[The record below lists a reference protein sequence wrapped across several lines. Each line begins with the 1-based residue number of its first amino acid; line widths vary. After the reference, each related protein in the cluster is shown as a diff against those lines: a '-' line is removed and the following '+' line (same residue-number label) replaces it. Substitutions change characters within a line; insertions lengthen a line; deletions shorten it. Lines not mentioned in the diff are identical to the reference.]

1 MNSSNPFGMFMN
13 MMGGGKQNPFS
24 MLMNNSTNVSKNIP
38 LNQQQFKQF
47 LPQINN
53 NALQQLVQQAKNQG
67 ISDIDIQNGLNFINS
82 LK

>member
-13 MMGGGKQNPFS
+13 MMGGKQNPFS
-24 MLMNNSTNVSKNIP
+24 MFMNNSANASKNIP

>member
-13 MMGGGKQNPFS
+13 MMGNGKQNPFS
-24 MLMNNSTNVSKNIP
+24 MFMNNSANTQKKIP